1 MFYVSKF
8 KGEIHMKKQILMTII
23 AAALNAQNAMAQN
36 YNINQSL
43 SKVEWQGKKGIE
55 MLGSHTGGVAIKEAK
70 VDINS
75 KGAITKASIIM
86 DMKNIS
92 NSDLSG
98 DLQKTLLDHLT
109 GSDFFDAKK
118 YPEASFVSKSIK
130 ALKNNQYELSGDLTI
145 KGKTKAIKFI
155 AQYSKPDNKNK
166 LVGSFKFNRLDY
178 GIKYGSGKFFAGLGD
193 KMIHDEVVVNFDL
206 VALQK

>member
-1 MFYVSKF
+1 
-8 KGEIHMKKQILMTII
+8 
-23 AAALNAQNAMAQN
+23 
-36 YNINQSL
+36 
-43 SKVEWQGKKGIE
+43 
-55 MLGSHTGGVAIKEAK
+55 
-70 VDINS
+70 
-75 KGAITKASIIM
+75 
-86 DMKNIS
+86 
-92 NSDLSG
+92 
-98 DLQKTLLDHLT
+98 
-109 GSDFFDAKK
+109 
-118 YPEASFVSKSIK
+118 
-130 ALKNNQYELSGDLTI
+130 LTI